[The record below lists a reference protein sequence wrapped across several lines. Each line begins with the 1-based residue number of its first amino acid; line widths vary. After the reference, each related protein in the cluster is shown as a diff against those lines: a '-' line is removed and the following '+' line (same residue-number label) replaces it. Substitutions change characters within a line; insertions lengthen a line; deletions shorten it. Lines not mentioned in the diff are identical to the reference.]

1 MRVCVCVGLW
11 AEVALICTDT
21 YRLSA
26 STGYTSELE
35 RDGDGATLCEAGK
48 LCVYKVKMDRE
59 ETLNIKLSIVYTYVY
74 KEHI

>member
-1 MRVCVCVGLW
+1 MCVGLW

-26 STGYTSELE
+26 STGYTSELQH
-35 RDGDGATLCEAGK
+35 DGDGATLCEAGK
-48 LCVYKVKMDRE
+48 LYVYKVKMDRE
-59 ETLNIKLSIVYTYVY
+59 ETLIKRLSVVYTCVY